1 MKTNKLKDVLKN
13 AKLLLKN
20 KGIDTYS
27 IDSEVLLMHTIG
39 FNKVEL
45 FTKDDYL
52 LKDEEIKKYN
62 ELISKRILFEPVQY
76 LTGKCEF
83 MSIDFVVNK
92 NTLIPRP
99 DTEIVVEN
107 AIEFINK
114 NNYKNII
121 DIGTGCGAIAI
132 SIAKYCSNTAV
143 TAVDI
148 SEYALDTAKQNALN
162 NNVYDKIK
170 FVKSNIFSNINDKY
184 DVIISN
190 PPYIE
195 SNIVQTLEP
204 QVKNF
209 EPIVA
214 LDGGKDGLYFYNKI
228 SNNAYKYI
236 KNGGMIF
243 FEIGYNQANSVFNI
257 LAKNNFKDIKI
268 IKDLSDNNRVVFARY
283 SFN

>member
-1 MKTNKLKDVLKN
+1 MKTNKLKDVLRN
-13 AKLLLKN
+13 AKMLLKN

-62 ELISKRILFEPVQY
+62 EFINRRILFEPVQY

-83 MSIDFVVNK
+83 MSMDFVVNK

-121 DIGTGCGAIAI
+121 DIGTGCGIIAV
-132 SIAKYCSNTAV
+132 SIAKYCLNTNV

-148 SEYALDTAKQNALN
+148 SEYALNTAKQNALN
-162 NNVYDKIK
+162 NNVYDKIN
-170 FVKSNIFSNINDKY
+170 FVKSNIFSDINDKY

-195 SNIVQTLEP
+195 SDTIQILEP

-209 EPIVA
+209 EPIIA

-243 FEIGYNQANSVFNI
+243 FEIGYNQAYSVFNI
-257 LAKNNFKDIKI
+257 LARNNFKDIKI
-268 IKDLSDNNRVVFARY
+268 IKDLSSNDRVVFAKY
-283 SFN
+283 SF